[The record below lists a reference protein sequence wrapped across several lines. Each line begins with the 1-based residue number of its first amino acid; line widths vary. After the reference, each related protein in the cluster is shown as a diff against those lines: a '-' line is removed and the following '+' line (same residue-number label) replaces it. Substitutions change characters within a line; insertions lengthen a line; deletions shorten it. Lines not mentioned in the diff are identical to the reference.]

1 MKLRALKTTLGSYG
15 TARKGETFDA
25 PNWEAVELI
34 ANGYA
39 TEELPIER
47 RPAAPQS
54 VKLKGDKRDPFEA
67 RPDGGSIGSDK
78 QSSSSRRGR
87 PRRNAQ

>member
-39 TEELPIER
+39 IEELPIEK

-54 VKLKGDKRDPFEA
+54 VKRRGDGRDPFSG
-67 RPDGGSIGSDK
+67 RPDGGLTGSEK

-87 PRRNAQ
+87 PQSKSR

>member
-39 TEELPIER
+39 TEELPVEK

-54 VKLKGDKRDPFEA
+54 VKRRSDGRDPFEG
-67 RPDGGSIGSDK
+67 RQSGSRTGLDK
-78 QSSSSRRGR
+78 QLSSSRQVR
-87 PRRNAQ
+87 PRAKSR

>member
-25 PNWEAVELI
+25 PNWEAMELI

-39 TEELPIER
+39 IEELPVER

-54 VKLKGDKRDPFEA
+54 VKRRDDGRDPFEV
-67 RPDGGSIGSDK
+67 RPDGGPTGLDK
-78 QSSSSRRGR
+78 QPSSSRRGR
-87 PRRNAQ
+87 PRLKSQ